1 MLVPFLNWVNLSTP
15 CGLAVAALSGCRI
28 TRGPHGILL
37 AEGYRRRLPKAR
49 AFTVG
54 NVVVLRGRA
63 PRSAPAGF
71 DRLLEHEARHCRQY
85 AACLGLPF
93 LPAYL
98 LAAGYSLLRTGD
110 PASRNPFERGAGLA
124 DGGYRE
130 QPVRPLAGAVRA
142 ALAARGDGAR
152 RVETRSGTGLR
163 SPSRRS
169 RTAPAPGICTFAFRA
184 RRDPLS
190 RGRGPQSS

>member
-1 MLVPFLNWVNLSTP
+1 MNRRLVPFLNWINLSTP

-28 TRGPHGILL
+28 SPGPYGILL

-54 NVVVLRGRA
+54 SVVLLRGSA
-63 PRSAPAGF
+63 PRSSPPAF
-71 DRLLEHEARHCRQY
+71 LRLLEHEARHARQY

-98 LAAGYSLLRTGD
+98 VAAGYSLLRTGD

-130 QPVRPLAGAVRA
+130 RPVRPFPVSVRA
-142 ALAARGDGAR
+142 VMTSIGPR
-152 RVETRSGTGLR
+152 
-163 SPSRRS
+163 
-169 RTAPAPGICTFAFRA
+169 PGPR
-184 RRDPLS
+184 
-190 RGRGPQSS
+190 